1 MSKANPSLQFA
12 AGAPSRPSGGT
23 NGDTVW
29 TPNTDVYIHAAGAV
43 IKVEVAGI
51 RKEDLEISVEGT
63 RLTVTGTRRD
73 ECRNGN
79 CNFQAMEIHYGAF
92 ESVVELPAGFDLAQA
107 RASYQNGFLRVD
119 VPVVVKK
126 A

>member
-1 MSKANPSLQFA
+1 MSKANPSLQFS
-12 AGAPSRPSGGT
+12 AGAPSRPAGGT

-43 IKVEVAGI
+43 IKVELAGI

-63 RLTVTGTRRD
+63 RLTVTGARRD